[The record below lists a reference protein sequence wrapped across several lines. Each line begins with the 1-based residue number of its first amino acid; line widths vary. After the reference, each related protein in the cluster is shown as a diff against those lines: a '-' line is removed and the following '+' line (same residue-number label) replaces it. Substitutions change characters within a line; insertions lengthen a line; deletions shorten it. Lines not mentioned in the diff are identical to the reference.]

1 MKRRTGGNGWAL
13 HSKIP
18 REDSPKRALGYC
30 GSRTGRAGG
39 KLAGAGLATVPSE
52 VVGAPAI
59 KEFPLT
65 LECRVLYRQ
74 LQDADQIPADIRAE
88 MYPQDVAS
96 ANPKANRDYHIMF
109 HGEVVGAY
117 LLGE

>member
-1 MKRRTGGNGWAL
+1 MPG
-13 HSKIP
+13 
-18 REDSPKRALGYC
+18 
-30 GSRTGRAGG
+30 
-39 KLAGAGLATVPSE
+39 E

-88 MYPQDVAS
+88 MYPQDVPS
-96 ANPKANRDYHIMF
+96 TNPMANRDHHIMF
-109 HGEVVGAY
+109 HGEIVDAY